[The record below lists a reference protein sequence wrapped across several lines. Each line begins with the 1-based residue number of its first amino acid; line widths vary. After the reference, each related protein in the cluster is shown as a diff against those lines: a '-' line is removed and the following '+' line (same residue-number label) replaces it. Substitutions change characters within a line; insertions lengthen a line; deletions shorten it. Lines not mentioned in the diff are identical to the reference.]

1 MSALAPRGID
11 SYRQTEIQSRSPLE
25 LVVMLYDGAL
35 RFTADARDAMVR
47 RDIRARQQHLSRAMA
62 IVSELQST
70 LDMETGG
77 EVAEHLDKLYG
88 FVRDR
93 LIDASVNQDL
103 QPLDEARRVLTT
115 LREGWLAI
123 SRASATAAA
132 TSSLAR

>member
-1 MSALAPRGID
+1 MCALAARGID
-11 SYRQTEIQSRSPLE
+11 SYRQTEIQSRNPLE

-35 RFTADARDAMVR
+35 RFTADAREAMVR
-47 RDIRARQQHLSRAMA
+47 RDIRGRQQHLSRAMA

-77 EVAEHLDKLYG
+77 EVAERLDKLYG

-93 LIDASVNQDL
+93 LVDASAKQEL

-123 SRASATAAA
+123 SRASAAAA
-132 TSSLAR
+132 ASPTTTR